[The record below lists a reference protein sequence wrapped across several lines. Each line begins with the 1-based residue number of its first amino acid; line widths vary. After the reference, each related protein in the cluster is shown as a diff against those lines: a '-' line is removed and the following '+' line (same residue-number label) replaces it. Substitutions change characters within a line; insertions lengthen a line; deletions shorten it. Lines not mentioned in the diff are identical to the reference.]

1 MHPLLSHAQ
10 RGLLAGWGLW
20 MSATTPTHAA
30 PDTQAPVL
38 RAFAVSTATV
48 DVSQPGATIQVS
60 LRATDN
66 LSGVLTLALS
76 LSSPDGQQTV
86 ERWYSLPAPRTLTT
100 LSLSVGAPTGQ
111 GGLNGHS
118 AAGVWKVRQLQLID
132 ANDNAVTYRYP
143 ALAAMGRAT
152 FHVTSA
158 QADTT
163 VPELVSGSLNTSALS
178 LSGRV
183 PGTQKPPY
191 VSATL
196 RLRDPGDVASA
207 ISGIRW
213 AQLVLCKPDGSGN
226 CLERIDLAAEA
237 PWLGLPQPA
246 LQVGSALPEGVTP
259 GEFHIFSV
267 TVLDMAGNS
276 RWMQST
282 AFQGEVDFS
291 QYFTRTTLTLR
302 P

>member
-1 MHPLLSHAQ
+1 MHPSLSHA
-10 RGLLAGWGLW
+10 RLSLLTGLSLW
-20 MSATTPTHAA
+20 AASQSLHAA

-38 RAFAVSTATV
+38 RAFAVTTPTV
-48 DVSQPGATIQVS
+48 DVGQPGATIQVN

-86 ERWYSLPAPRTLTT
+86 ERWYNLPAPRTLTT

-118 AAGVWKVRQLQLID
+118 AAGVWRVRQLQLID

-152 FHVTSA
+152 FHVTSP

-163 VPELVSGSLNTSALS
+163 VPELVSGSLNISALS
-178 LSGRV
+178 LSSRV

-213 AQLVLCKPDGSGN
+213 AQLVLCKPDGSGY

-237 PWLGLPQPA
+237 PLLGLPQPA
-246 LQVGSALPEGVTP
+246 LQVGGALPEGLTP

-276 RWMQST
+276 HWMQST
-282 AFQGEVDFS
+282 DFQGEVDFS
-291 QYFTRTTLTLR
+291 QYFPRTTLTLR